1 MGNRDYDTAQR
12 HTDVLRGFCAISRQ
26 PKRPP
31 STELVQQEIVRMV
44 QATVPAHS
52 QEPVNTP
59 KLGMWMFL
67 ASEVM
72 FFAVLIAM
80 FLLFRFRSG
89 VVPSEILNI
98 PLTAINTFILLT
110 SSMTVVQGLSAIQRG
125 DQGKFRLWMIVSLI
139 LGTFFISVQ
148 IIEYR
153 ELIHEGLTISSNLFG
168 TAFFTLTGFHGA
180 HVIIGLGWLLA
191 MIIRGFRGRF
201 NAQRNIPV
209 EIFGLYWH
217 FVDIVW
223 ILLFVIVYLI

>member
-1 MGNRDYDTAQR
+1 MVH
-12 HTDVLRGFCAISRQ
+12 HTYHTIDA
-26 PKRPP
+26 RPP
-31 STELVQQEIVRMV
+31 CCVVTRANSPNNQVKQEFERMV
-44 QATVPAHS
+44 QATAPAHS

-72 FFAVLIAM
+72 FFSVLIAM

-110 SSMTVVQGLSAIQRG
+110 SSMTVVQGLAAIQRG
-125 DQGKFRLWMIVSLI
+125 DQGKFRLWMIISLI

-153 ELIHEGLTISSNLFG
+153 ELIHEGLTISSDLFG

-180 HVIIGLGWLLA
+180 HVFIGLVWLLA
-191 MIIRGFRGRF
+191 LIIQGLRGRF
-201 NAQRNIPV
+201 TAQRNLPI

>member
-1 MGNRDYDTAQR
+1 
-12 HTDVLRGFCAISRQ
+12 
-26 PKRPP
+26 
-31 STELVQQEIVRMV
+31 MV
-44 QATVPAHS
+44 QTTAPTHH
-52 QEPVNTP
+52 QEPVITP

-80 FLLFRFRSG
+80 FLLFRVRSG
-89 VVPSEILNI
+89 VVPSQILNI

-110 SSMTVVQGLSAIQRG
+110 SSMTVVQGLAAIQRG
-125 DQGKFRLWMIVSLI
+125 DQRKFRLWMILSLI
-139 LGTFFISVQ
+139 LGAFFISVQ
-148 IIEYR
+148 IMEYR
-153 ELIHEGLTISSNLFG
+153 QLIHEGLTISSDLFG

-180 HVIIGLGWLLA
+180 HVFIGLGWLLA
-191 MIIRGFRGRF
+191 IIIQGVRGRYS
-201 NAQRNIPV
+201 AQRNLPV

>member
-1 MGNRDYDTAQR
+1 
-12 HTDVLRGFCAISRQ
+12 
-26 PKRPP
+26 
-31 STELVQQEIVRMV
+31 MV
-44 QATVPAHS
+44 QTTVPAHS
-52 QEPVNTP
+52 HESVNTP

-80 FLLFRFRSG
+80 FLFFRFRSG
-89 VVPSEILNI
+89 VNPLEILNI

-110 SSMTVVQGLSAIQRG
+110 SSMTVVQGLAAIQRG

-139 LGTFFISVQ
+139 LGAFFISVQ
-148 IIEYR
+148 ILEYR
-153 ELIHEGLTISSNLFG
+153 ELIHEGLTISSDLFG

-180 HVIIGLGWLLA
+180 HVLIGLGWLLA
-191 MIIRGFRGRF
+191 LIIQAFRGRF
-201 NAQRNIPV
+201 SAERNMPV